1 MEHLAELHLT
11 KSTEADNADLFYG
24 LTRALDMNA
33 DKMMVELTFVK
44 QLVYNA
50 TSSEGIN
57 ITEGTMQM
65 DYEYIEPLGR
75 LVSETK
81 NCKMIS
87 KQVLWFILHMCI
99 LINISLVL
107 LQEIASTAR
116 WSIRTS
122 IDTQGWSHASI
133 QDDVCSKHQVE
144 QILFRGIYM
153 RTYFILYENLMTNV
167 YV

>member
-1 MEHLAELHLT
+1 MILIPLLIFRGKQVHFKYGLFSFLYTLDRIIAHVEHLAELHLT

-87 KQVLWFILHMCI
+87 KQVL
-99 LINISLVL
+99 
-107 LQEIASTAR
+107 
-116 WSIRTS
+116 
-122 IDTQGWSHASI
+122 
-133 QDDVCSKHQVE
+133 
-144 QILFRGIYM
+144 
-153 RTYFILYENLMTNV
+153 
-167 YV
+167 

>member
-1 MEHLAELHLT
+1 MHLNNGYCMLIFFIGRIIAHVEHLAELHLT

-57 ITEGTMQM
+57 ITEGMMQM

-87 KQVLWFILHMCI
+87 KQV
-99 LINISLVL
+99 
-107 LQEIASTAR
+107 
-116 WSIRTS
+116 
-122 IDTQGWSHASI
+122 
-133 QDDVCSKHQVE
+133 
-144 QILFRGIYM
+144 
-153 RTYFILYENLMTNV
+153 
-167 YV
+167 